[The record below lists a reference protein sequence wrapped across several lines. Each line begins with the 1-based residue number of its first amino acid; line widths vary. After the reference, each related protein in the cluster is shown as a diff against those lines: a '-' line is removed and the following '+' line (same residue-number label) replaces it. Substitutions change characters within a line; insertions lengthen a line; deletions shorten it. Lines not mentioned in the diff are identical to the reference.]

1 MAERKRESELS
12 ASLLR
17 TLILSVQDPA
27 LMVSLNLNY
36 LCIGP
41 VSKYS
46 HIRITVSTY
55 GFGGGEDISQSI
67 AHGLKF
73 CVSGTLHLTCHLQTS
88 YSGLFLVPWT
98 GLILF
103 CLGPLCK
110 QFHLPKTTNVTSC
123 SCPFSWWFFYILQV
137 WAFTF
142 LSEGLPLYRYPYYS

>member
-88 YSGLFLVPWT
+88 YSGLFLVP
-98 GLILF
+98 
-103 CLGPLCK
+103 
-110 QFHLPKTTNVTSC
+110 
-123 SCPFSWWFFYILQV
+123 
-137 WAFTF
+137 
-142 LSEGLPLYRYPYYS
+142 